1 MSVKLDHVDIRLLG
15 EMQRDAG
22 LSQRDLAERVGLSQN
37 ACWRRLKRLQENDI
51 IVGQRVRLNRQALG
65 KDLVVFTMV
74 RTRNHSAEWLAR
86 FRRHVTSIPEVV
98 EFFRIGGDY
107 DYLLKI
113 VTDNMAGFDG
123 VYQRLIGPIEL
134 DAVTSYFA
142 MEAIVE
148 EGPIPI

>member
-1 MSVKLDHVDIRLLG
+1 MKLDHIDIRLLS
-15 EMQRDAG
+15 ELQRDAG
-22 LSQRDLAERVGLSQN
+22 LPQRDLAERVGLSQN
-37 ACWRRLKRLQENDI
+37 ACWRRLKRLQQSGVI
-51 IVGQRVRLNRQALG
+51 TGQSLRLNRQLLG

-74 RTRNHSAEWLAR
+74 RTRSHSAEWLAS
-86 FRRHVTSIPEVV
+86 FRRHVTTIPEVV

-113 VTDNMAGFDG
+113 VTDNMASFDA

-142 MEAIVE
+142 MEAIIE
-148 EGPIPI
+148 DGPIPL